1 MIKITI
7 NIALKKKP
15 QLIKGSNVGYELY
28 ELQNTSTSDLK
39 IMSDVIYMYF
49 TKRSRQKAKNSN
61 FRNLYIRIKNELN
74 NRQKTENCRKI
85 RFSISDFDDDIHFD
99 NKQTP
104 IEEVNVPNF
113 LNDQKQFPLPT
124 ISNNSNTLSST
135 TIDEDSIKEEIER
148 LKKQKFALLY
158 EMYVLKRTYCLNE
171 NKKEEE
177 KEKEMEKEE
186 NKKEKENKVENEK
199 GKEKEKLIEN
209 DYNNIFCPNKI
220 FDLNFD
226 IEPNLFINSENN
238 SVCN

>member
-1 MIKITI
+1 M
-7 NIALKKKP
+7 L
-15 QLIKGSNVGYELY
+15 
-28 ELQNTSTSDLK
+28 
-39 IMSDVIYMYF
+39 DVIYMYF

-85 RFSISDFDDDIHFD
+85 RFSISDFDDDINFD
-99 NKQTP
+99 IKQTP

-148 LKKQKFALLY
+148 LKKEKIALLY

-199 GKEKEKLIEN
+199 EKEKEKLIEN

>member
-1 MIKITI
+1 M
-7 NIALKKKP
+7 L
-15 QLIKGSNVGYELY
+15 
-28 ELQNTSTSDLK
+28 
-39 IMSDVIYMYF
+39 DVIYMYF

-148 LKKQKFALLY
+148 LKKEKIVLLY
-158 EMYVLKRTYCLNE
+158 EMYILKRTYCLNE

-199 GKEKEKLIEN
+199 EKEKEKLIEN